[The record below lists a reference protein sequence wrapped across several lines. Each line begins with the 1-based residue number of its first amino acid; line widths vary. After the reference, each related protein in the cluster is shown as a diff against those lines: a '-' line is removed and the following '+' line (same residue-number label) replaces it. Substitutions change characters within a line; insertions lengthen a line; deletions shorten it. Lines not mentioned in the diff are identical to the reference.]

1 MNKVIKSLSV
11 LTLGGALAFGMLPS
25 CSETMQK
32 GNQAIKMEDMDLKAN
47 PKENFFQYANGG
59 WMMNNPLPADRSRY
73 GSFDALAELNEKQV
87 KEIFTE
93 LLAQESSTD
102 VIAQKV
108 GDFFSMG
115 MDSVALNEQGVK
127 PLLPE
132 FQKIKN
138 IQSKK
143 ALKEYINYSHNSGIG
158 GLFGM
163 FGMADSK
170 NSEMVVTYMWQSGLG
185 MDRDYYT
192 ESNPRAEEL
201 RAAYVDHVQK
211 MFVLLGDDDATAK
224 ANAETIMKL
233 ETRLAH
239 ASMTMLEMRNPM
251 NYYNKMDLKGLSE
264 VCPAYDW
271 KMYFDAQGLGDPG
284 TIIVG
289 QPEFYKEV
297 SVMLEEEAVE
307 NWKTYFRW
315 NLLNNVAAYLSDD
328 FVKQNFEF
336 YGKAMSGTPQMRP
349 RWKRVQGVVDGS
361 LSEAIGQIYVKKFF
375 PEAAKKR
382 MVTLVNNLKDAMAVR
397 IENLE
402 WMSEETKVKAQEKLA
417 TMNVKIGYPDKWR
430 DYNGLEIKKDAYVLN
445 VLRAGKFHKDFM
457 LAKINKP
464 VDKAEWGM
472 PPQMVNAYYSPLMNE
487 ICFPAG
493 ILQPPFFFMDADD
506 AVNYGA
512 IGVVIGHEMTHGF
525 DDKGRLYDK
534 DGNLNEWWTAE
545 DAERFD
551 KRAQVLVDQF
561 NNFIVLDTVRADGE
575 LSLGENIADL
585 GGLNISHTAF
595 MKALEG
601 KDKPEIEGFT
611 PEQRFFLAYSHVWA
625 QNIRDAEILRR
636 TKEDV
641 HSLGKFRVNGP
652 LPQMPEF
659 HAAFDVK
666 EGDAMFIPAAERAV
680 IW

>member
-1 MNKVIKSLSV
+1 MNKLMKSLSV
-11 LTLGGALAFGMLPS
+11 LALSGVVAFGVLQS
-25 CSETMQK
+25 CSETVQK
-32 GNQAIKMEDMDLKAN
+32 GTKAIKTEDLDQTAN
-47 PKENFFQYANGG
+47 LKENFFQYANGG
-59 WMMNNPLPADRSRY
+59 WMQNHPLPEDRSRY
-73 GSFDALAELNEKQV
+73 GAFDALAEMNVKQV
-87 KEIFTE
+87 QEIFTE
-93 LLAQESSTD
+93 LLGQENQAGT
-102 VIAQKV
+102 VAQKV

-115 MDSVALNEQGVK
+115 MDSVALNEQGIK

-132 FQKIKN
+132 FQKIEN
-138 IQSKK
+138 IQTKE
-143 ALKEYINYSHNSGIG
+143 ALKDYINYAHNSGIG

-192 ESNPRAEEL
+192 DDNARAEEL
-201 RAAYVDHVQK
+201 RAAYVDHVEK
-211 MFVLLGDDDATAK
+211 MFVLLGDDVETAK
-224 ANAETIMKL
+224 ANAASIMRM
-233 ETRLAH
+233 ETRLAL
-239 ASMTMLEMRNPM
+239 ASMTQLEMRNPM
-251 NYYNKMDLKGLSE
+251 AYYNKMDLEGLTAI
-264 VCPAYDW
+264 CPAYDW
-271 KMYFDAQGLGDPG
+271 KMYFEEQGLGDPG
-284 TIIVG
+284 TIILG
-289 QPEFYKEV
+289 QPEFYKEF
-297 SVMLEEEAVE
+297 SVMLEDVAVE
-307 NWKTYFRW
+307 NWKSYFRW
-315 NLLNNVAAYLSDD
+315 NLLNSTASYLSDD
-328 FVKQNFEF
+328 LVNQNFEF

-375 PEAAKKR
+375 PEAAKQR
-382 MVTLVNNLKDAMAVR
+382 MVTLVNNLKDAMSVR

-402 WMSEETKVKAQEKLA
+402 WMDDETKVKAQAKLA
-417 TMNVKIGYPDKWR
+417 AMNVKIGYPDKWR
-430 DYNGLEIKKDAYVLN
+430 DYSGLDIKKDAYVLN
-445 VLRAGKFHKDFM
+445 VLRAGKFERDYS
-457 LAKINKP
+457 LNKINKA

-525 DDKGRLYDK
+525 DDKGRLYDL
-534 DGNLNEWWTAE
+534 DGNLNDWWTAG
-545 DAERFD
+545 DAERFE
-551 KRAQVLVDQF
+551 KRTQVLVDQF
-561 NNFIVLDTVRADGE
+561 NDFIVLDTIHADGE

-585 GGLNISHTAF
+585 GGLNISYTAF

-601 KDKPEIEGFT
+601 KDKKEIDGFT

-641 HSLGKFRVNGP
+641 HSLGIFRVNGP

-659 HAAFDVK
+659 HAAFDVN